1 MIEYNDNYTN
11 SDKIIIFFLLLLL
24 KWSILFNYYHYC

>member
-1 MIEYNDNYTN
+1 MIKYNDNYLN
-11 SDKIIIFFLLLLL
+11 SDKIFFFFLLLL